1 MILIL
6 NPPLREEG
14 HVVAEGVS
22 EGTNVILRE
31 REDVLNL
38 RRSFASR
45 EMIFD
50 TTKSN

>member
-14 HVVAEGVS
+14 HEVAEGVS
-22 EGTNVILRE
+22 EGTNARSRE
-31 REDVLNL
+31 REDALNL

-45 EMIFD
+45 KMIFD